1 MSQENLSNSAGPSC
15 LKRSFGMREAVTITA
30 GSVIGVGLFTTGSN
44 DSRKPRYRGNLRH
57 LIGAI
62 GKHLSCSSLRR
73 NGGCTSICG
82 RNLLICLAWT
92 REGGRRF
99 GRLEFHYFA
108 RCGYRR

>member
-44 DSRKPRYRGNLRH
+44 VVGNLGIEVIFAT
-57 LIGAI
+57 LLA
-62 GKHLSCSSLRR
+62 LLV
-73 NGGCTSICG
+73 SIYPA
-82 RNLLICLAWT
+82 LLYAEMGLHFHMRAEPTNCLAWT